1 MVDGPYSMTQI
12 TEMFGQDL
20 PVRRFRVRQD
30 SLKIT
35 KSQELVK
42 FNTFFFFP
50 SNAFMA
56 SARSLP
62 TFNRGKQL
70 NCNLHAGLST
80 CREPQKC
87 W

>member
-42 FNTFFFFP
+42 FNTSIFF
-50 SNAFMA
+50 SVQ
-56 SARSLP
+56 R
-62 TFNRGKQL
+62 
-70 NCNLHAGLST
+70 LHGFRQVVTHIQSRQTVEL
-80 CREPQKC
+80 
-87 W
+87 

>member
-30 SLKIT
+30 SLKIA

-42 FNTFFFFP
+42 FNTFFFFFRPTP
-50 SNAFMA
+50 SW
-56 SARSLP
+56 LP
-62 TFNRGKQL
+62 PGRYPHSIAAN
-70 NCNLHAGLST
+70 S
-80 CREPQKC
+80 
-87 W
+87 